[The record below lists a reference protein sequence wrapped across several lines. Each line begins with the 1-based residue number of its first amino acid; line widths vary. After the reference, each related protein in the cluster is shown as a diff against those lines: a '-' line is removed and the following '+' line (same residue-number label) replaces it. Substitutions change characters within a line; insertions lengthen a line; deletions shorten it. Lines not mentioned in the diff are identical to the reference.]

1 VRLQI
6 CCVGPPTPTVGW
18 RLAVGGLVSPVSP
31 RTNLNNPTKKSNCGI
46 GDRASLSGQRFA
58 TLLEKSSLVTP
69 ANGGGFHGP
78 ARRHDSFPQRRQ
90 LPDPAIGEACRLGES
105 IDPLIRWSQLWADI
119 DGTSLRPPTRHKKV
133 ASFCCPRP

>member
-58 TLLEKSSLVTP
+58 TLLENSPLAAAP
-69 ANGGGFHGP
+69 ANGGGLHGL
-78 ARRHDSFPQRRQ
+78 ARRRDSFPQRGQ
-90 LPDPAIGEACRLGES
+90 LTDPAIGEACRLCEN
-105 IDPLIRWSQLWADI
+105 IDLLI
-119 DGTSLRPPTRHKKV
+119 H
-133 ASFCCPRP
+133 